1 MVLTVGLTAFNFV
14 LNFFKLKL
22 SASTAKVKVSLHKL
36 IFTQWFLSNS
46 LNAQTPNEGEFVG
59 VGTNAPT

>member
-22 SASTAKVKVSLHKL
+22 SASTAKVKSFSSQINFHTVVA
-36 IFTQWFLSNS
+36 F
-46 LNAQTPNEGEFVG
+46 E
-59 VGTNAPT
+59 